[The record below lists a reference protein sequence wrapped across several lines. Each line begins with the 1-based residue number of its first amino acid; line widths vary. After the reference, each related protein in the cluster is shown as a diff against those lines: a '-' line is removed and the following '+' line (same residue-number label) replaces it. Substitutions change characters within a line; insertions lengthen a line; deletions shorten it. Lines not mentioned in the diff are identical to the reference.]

1 MAVRDTLNKVE
12 ELVAGAS
19 HLPLTGKALID
30 EDELSALI
38 DELRHALP
46 QELDRAEEII
56 RERDNTIK
64 AAQEQAE
71 KIIKQAEQRA
81 ERLVNENDIVLQAR
95 ENARMVVSQAHQ
107 KSNEII
113 ERARADARQLK
124 TQATQY
130 VNQSLDQLIAHVTNT
145 FNGVQAAE
153 ANLEQ
158 ARQVLHQAKV
168 TMNQEVYSY
177 SQAQTQPQPP
187 QQPQPQNYQ
196 QPPQNYQQPPQI

>member
-30 EDELSALI
+30 EDELSGLI

-56 RERDNTIK
+56 RERDNIIK
-64 AAQEQAE
+64 SAQEQAD
-71 KIIKQAEQRA
+71 KIIKQAEQHA
-81 ERLVNENDIVLQAR
+81 ERLVDENDIVTKAR

-107 KSNEII
+107 QSNEII
-113 ERARADARQLK
+113 ERARAESRQLK
-124 TQATQY
+124 SQAKQY
-130 VNQSLDQLIAHVTNT
+130 VNQSLDQLISHVTNT

-153 ANLEQ
+153 AGLEQ

-168 TMNQEVYSY
+168 AMNQDAYAY
-177 SQAQTQPQPP
+177 SQAQAQPP
-187 QQPQPQNYQ
+187 PQQPKQPQPQNYQ
-196 QPPQNYQQPPQI
+196 QPPKI